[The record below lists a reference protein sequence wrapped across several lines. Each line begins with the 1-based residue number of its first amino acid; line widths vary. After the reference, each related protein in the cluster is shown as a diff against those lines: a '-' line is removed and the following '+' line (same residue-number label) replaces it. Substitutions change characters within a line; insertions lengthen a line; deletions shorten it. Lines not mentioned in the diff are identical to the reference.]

1 MSASLRVSGI
11 RAIIGAG
18 LAVAS
23 LGVAVF
29 ILPSAS
35 QELSKQTDARRR
47 ADQDLKRRKEGLVEL
62 SAFADGL
69 RQSEL
74 KLQDLESRMSQKSI
88 GQLQWELSKTLH
100 DLAAKHGVRLQ
111 AVKYQPPSRD
121 SAKGTD
127 LESLDVEFNVIGV
140 FQALKPFMLAL
151 ESSGLPFAVGA
162 VKLDESPEGAR
173 LSVVLRAFRKAGTLK
188 AATGGEAA

>member
-1 MSASLRVSGI
+1 MSASLRASGI
-11 RAIIGAG
+11 RAMIGAG
-18 LAVAS
+18 LAIAAF
-23 LGVAVF
+23 GVAVF
-29 ILPSAS
+29 VLPSAS
-35 QELSKQTDARRR
+35 QELSRQTEARRR
-47 ADQDLKRRKEGLVEL
+47 ADLDLKRRKDGLKEL
-62 SAFADGL
+62 SAFAESL
-69 RQSEL
+69 NQSEL
-74 KLQDLESRMSQKSI
+74 KLKDLESRMSQQSI

-100 DLAAKHGVRLQ
+100 DLAAQHGVRLQ

-151 ESSGLPFAVGA
+151 EGSGLPFAVGA

-173 LSVVLRAFRKAGTLK
+173 LSVVLRAFRKAGPAK
-188 AATGGEAA
+188 AVDAGEAA